1 MHTSVLTLS
10 SEGER
15 TGGAHSSEVI
25 LDETFRA
32 LGADLV
38 PPDAASRRGCG
49 VLARQTDIYHA
60 STTVEVATA
69 VISTCVI
76 FNA

>member
-1 MHTSVLTLS
+1 MLTLS

-49 VLARQTDIYHA
+49 RVLARQTDIYHA

-69 VISTCVI
+69 VISNCVI
-76 FNA
+76 FSA

>member
-1 MHTSVLTLS
+1 MHTTVRTLS
-10 SEGER
+10 SESER
-15 TGGAHSSEVI
+15 AGGAHLSEVS
-25 LDETFRA
+25 LDETLRA

-38 PPDAASRRGCG
+38 PPDAASRRGRG
-49 VLARQTDIYHA
+49 LLVRQTDIYHA